1 MPGIAALIQKRQVNG
16 GDFWAGAD
24 GRWGIGS
31 PFSTLDC
38 GLMLAELGLSPA
50 DPVAAGIVATLLRCQ
65 TVDGRI
71 RPGPHLAVQ
80 PCHTGS
86 ALRLLCRWLG
96 GEDPR
101 LAISFEH
108 LLATPATDGGWR
120 CSVLKYGTGPDT
132 DASNPGVTL
141 AVLDAFRFRQDLV
154 DHPVAVGAVD
164 TLLEHWTVRR
174 PLGPC
179 RYGIGSRFLA
189 VEFPFFRYNL
199 FWYVYVLSF
208 YPRARAHPAFGAAL
222 SVLRSRL
229 VAGEVVIA
237 HQKPGLKA
245 TGLFEVGSP
254 NAEAS
259 RRYAELIDNL
269 APPDALARHR
279 QMPL

>member
-132 DASNPGVTL
+132 DPGAAFVGGANSMWLRIATNVPLTAGTTYTVTQTSNNPADFVS
-141 AVLDAFRFRQDLV
+141 Q
-154 DHPVAVGAVD
+154 
-164 TLLEHWTVRR
+164 
-174 PLGPC
+174 
-179 RYGIGSRFLA
+179 
-189 VEFPFFRYNL
+189 
-199 FWYVYVLSF
+199 
-208 YPRARAHPAFGAAL
+208 RAHGVMWEYVGPIIPEPTTL
-222 SVLRSRL
+222 SLAGLGLLGL
-229 VAGEVVIA
+229 VAAGRR
-237 HQKPGLKA
+237 KA
-245 TGLFEVGSP
+245 
-254 NAEAS
+254 A
-259 RRYAELIDNL
+259 
-269 APPDALARHR
+269 
-279 QMPL
+279 